1 MNINPLID
9 EKLLINYGAKL
20 RDIKKGE
27 LITGAG
33 EQPEYVNV
41 ISGGSVKVCY
51 FNDEGREFTL
61 VTFGPGEIFGHS
73 SALVNQPYET
83 SAYATEISKIWF
95 IKRDDFIKLLQ
106 ENTELMY
113 TMLVDQAVMVRH
125 FTAKLSEMAVEDA
138 QYRLTT
144 LMNYYKQKR
153 GLKKDQEY
161 VVPLTR
167 QQLADMTG
175 LRVETV
181 IRTIKSMEQKGL
193 LEIIEGKIFWT
204 PKQSVGLPVDGMAKE
219 LA

>member
-1 MNINPLID
+1 MNNPLFE
-9 EKLLINYGAKL
+9 EKLLVSYGAKL

-33 EQPEYVNV
+33 EQPEYVNIV
-41 ISGGSVKVCY
+41 SSGCVKACY
-51 FNDEGREFTL
+51 FNDEGREFIVATIH
-61 VTFGPGEIFGHS
+61 PGELFGHG
-73 SALVNQPYET
+73 SALANQNYEV
-83 SAYATEISKIWF
+83 SMYATEMSKLWF
-95 IKRDDFIKLLQ
+95 IKREEFIRLLQ
-106 ENTELMY
+106 ENPPVMY
-113 TMLVDQAVMVRH
+113 SVLVDMAIMVRH
-125 FTAKLSEMAVEDA
+125 IASKLSEMAVEDA
-138 QYRLTT
+138 EYRLTT

-204 PKQSVGLPVDGMAKE
+204 PKQSVGLPVDGMVKE